1 MSFKNRLAELREYT
15 SLVGVAAGAY
25 KTAQLINAIEAAH
38 YAELPKKR
46 APKKPVKSAGFR
58 VALMD
63 NGVASVRQ
71 FPNEKAMTDFI
82 RVKLSLRNKSID
94 AFCKSNNLIK
104 PSQMSGGRDYLLKE
118 ENYTDK
124 IHSVFGEFNVKF
136 EQL

>member
-1 MSFKNRLAELREYT
+1 MSFKNRLEDLRAYT
-15 SLVGVAAGAY
+15 RLVGVAADAY
-25 KTAQLINAIEAAH
+25 TNALLNIEAAH
-38 YAELPKKR
+38 YAELPKKKV
-46 APKKPVKSAGFR
+46 PKKPVKLAGFR
-58 VALMD
+58 VALTD
-63 NGVASVRQ
+63 NGVASVMQ

-118 ENYTDK
+118 EKYTDK

-136 EQL
+136 QQL